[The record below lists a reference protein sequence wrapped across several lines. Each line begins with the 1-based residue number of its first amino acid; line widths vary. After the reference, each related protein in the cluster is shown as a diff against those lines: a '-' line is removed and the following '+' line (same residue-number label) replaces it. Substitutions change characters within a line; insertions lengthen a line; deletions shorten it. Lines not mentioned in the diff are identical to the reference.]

1 MKSRT
6 ASELISASI
15 VFAAMACIW
24 GSLAYVLVLLAL
36 GR

>member
-1 MKSRT
+1 MKSRS
-6 ASELISASI
+6 ASELISVSI

-24 GSLAYVLVLLAL
+24 GSLAYVLILLAL